1 MTDQTIA
8 NHAAAVLQ
16 CLSDQL
22 QAGKQLCLALDYS
35 HRALSDDELL
45 LDEAAKL
52 KGFVVPL
59 KHRSLNPAMRPYWL
73 PLSSENAAHLLPSI
87 EQALQ
92 EASPDLIAEGC
103 GRRVAGWLEMTGDA
117 QQAALH
123 ISQQMI
129 RSSLLGGEHLLRL
142 HDPAVLW
149 ALWPLLNHEQQKYLL
164 GPVASWSLI
173 APNGQ
178 LMALQIKPDTGN
190 NKGTPHV
197 WGRQLWHD
205 IALIAPFNQA
215 LLAYLAQNADLQ
227 IAQLDHLHE
236 LGFAAIKRARLL
248 GFSDDADLALFA
260 QHAFTIH
267 PFFDR
272 HPLLQKCL
280 AARQADSYYGG
291 LVADLSDSDWQNI
304 AASTV

>member
-1 MTDQTIA
+1 MTDQSLA
-8 NHAAAVLQ
+8 NHVTAILQ
-16 CLSDQL
+16 CLSDKL
-22 QAGKQLCLALDYS
+22 QVGKQLYLALDNS
-35 HRALSDDELL
+35 HRVLSDDELL

-59 KHRSLNPAMRPYWL
+59 KYRSLNPVMRPHWL
-73 PLSSENAAHLLPSI
+73 PLTGENSEYLLPSI

-103 GRRVAGWLEMTGDA
+103 GRRVAGWLEISGDA
-117 QQAALH
+117 KQAALH
-123 ISQQMI
+123 ISGQMI
-129 RSSLLGGEHLLRL
+129 RSSPLGGKHLLRL

-190 NKGTPHV
+190 NKGTPEI
-197 WGRQLWHD
+197 WGRLLWQD

-272 HPLLQKCL
+272 HSLLQKCL